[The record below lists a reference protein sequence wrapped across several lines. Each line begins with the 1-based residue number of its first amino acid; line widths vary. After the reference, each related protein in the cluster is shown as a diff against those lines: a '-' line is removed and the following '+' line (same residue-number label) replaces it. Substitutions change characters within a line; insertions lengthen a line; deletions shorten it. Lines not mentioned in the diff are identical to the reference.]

1 MKQTL
6 MTYQIV
12 DALYRNKDN
21 GFSYEGAKALAD
33 YLEQLEED
41 IGEEFELDVVAIR
54 CEYTECKNYQE
65 LNQELD
71 IIDFDKDYLDDDLD
85 DDDKDDLIRSKLEDN
100 TTVIEFDSGII
111 IQNY

>member
-12 DALYRNKDN
+12 DSLYRNKDN
-21 GFSYEGAKALAD
+21 GFSFEGAKALAE

-41 IGEEFELDVVAIR
+41 IGEELELDVVAIR
-54 CEYTECKNYQE
+54 CEYSEYKNYQE
-65 LNQELD
+65 LNREYNV
-71 IIDFDKDYLDDDLD
+71 IDFDKDYPDNDLD
-85 DDDKDDLIRSKLEDN
+85 DDDKDDLIKAELEN
-100 TTVIEFDSGII
+100 RTTVIEFDSGII

>member
-41 IGEEFELDVVAIR
+41 LGEDIELDVVAIR
-54 CEYTECKNYQE
+54 CEYTEYENYQE
-65 LNQELD
+65 LNDDYNL
-71 IIDFDKDYLDDDLD
+71 IDFDKEYPDDDLEGYE
-85 DDDKDDLIRSKLEDN
+85 KDNLIKAELENN
-100 TTVIEFDSGII
+100 TSIIEFDGGII

>member
-33 YLEQLEED
+33 YLDRLEED
-41 IGEEFELDVVAIR
+41 IGEEMELDVVAIR
-54 CEYTECKNYQE
+54 CEYTEYKNYQE
-65 LNQELD
+65 LNDEYNL
-71 IIDFDKDYLDDDLD
+71 IDFDKEYQDDDLD
-85 DDDKDDLIRSKLEDN
+85 DDDKDDLIKAEVENN
-100 TTVIEFDSGII
+100 TSVIEFDGGII